1 MLFQLVNLVFTL
13 LSLLIFVRV
22 LLSWVRVN
30 PYNPVIRLLYD
41 LTDPILAPFQRLIP
55 PAGGLDFSP
64 LVALIVIDL
73 LRRLLLSLLA

>member
-1 MLFQLVNLVFTL
+1 MLFQFVNLVFTL

-30 PYNPVIRLLYD
+30 PYNPLIRLLYD

-73 LRRLLLSLLA
+73 LRRLVLSLLA

>member
-1 MLFQLVNLVFTL
+1 MLYQLVNLIFML

-30 PYNPVIRLLYD
+30 PYNPLIRLLYD
-41 LTDPILAPFQRLIP
+41 VTDPILTPFQRIIP

-73 LRRLLLSLLA
+73 LRRLVLSLL

>member
-1 MLFQLVNLVFTL
+1 MLFQFVNLVFTL
-13 LSLLIFVRV
+13 LTLLIFVRV

-30 PYNPVIRLLYD
+30 PYNPLIRLLYD

-73 LRRLLLSLLA
+73 LRRLVLSLL

>member
-1 MLFQLVNLVFTL
+1 MLFQFVNLIFTL
-13 LSLLIFVRV
+13 LTLLIFVRV

-30 PYNPVIRLLYD
+30 PYNPLIRLLYD
-41 LTDPILAPFQRLIP
+41 LTDPILVPFQRLIP

-73 LRRLLLSLLA
+73 LRRLVLSLL

>member
-1 MLFQLVNLVFTL
+1 MLFQFVNLVFTL

-30 PYNPVIRLLYD
+30 PYNPLIRLLYD

>member
-1 MLFQLVNLVFTL
+1 MLFQFVNLVFTL
-13 LSLLIFVRV
+13 LTLLIFVRV

-30 PYNPVIRLLYD
+30 PYNPLIRLLYD
-41 LTDPILAPFQRLIP
+41 LTDPILVPFQRLIP

-73 LRRLLLSLLA
+73 LRRLVLSLL